1 MKTQHGGKR
10 YGFFSGALWGLDT
23 VVLAIALAMIPFDGF
38 GQSALA
44 GAVLHDV
51 ACAVILLV
59 YMAIRGSPEGHL
71 EARFAPAPGMS
82 VVVAALLGGPIGM
95 SGYLIAIDNIGP
107 GLTAIIS
114 TFYPALG
121 HAAGL
126 RPAQGAHGSASDHCP
141 AGRARRDRG
150 DRAGRRPPT
159 PVAGGSAIL
168 GVAGALACV
177 IGWGIR
183 GRHPHVGHA

>member
-10 YGFFSGALWGLDT
+10 YGIFSGVLWGLDT
-23 VVLAIALAMIPFDGF
+23 VVLAIALAMIPFADF

-51 ACAVILLV
+51 ACAVILLA
-59 YMAIRGSPEGHL
+59 YMAIRGRL
-71 EARFAPAPGMS
+71 RDTVKALRTRPGKS
-82 VVVAALLGGPIGM
+82 VIAAALLGGPIGM

-121 HAAGL
+121 TLLAFI
-126 RPAQGAHGSASDHCP
+126 QI
-141 AGRARRDRG
+141 GRA
-150 DRAGRRPPT
+150 
-159 PVAGGSAIL
+159 
-168 GVAGALACV
+168 
-177 IGWGIR
+177 
-183 GRHPHVGHA
+183 HV